1 MRRVSISACLTLAV
15 GVLTAGN
22 FLTSAGAAEFRSGPQ
37 VGDLVGAFQVVKAAG
52 AVEDGVAVGDELCYR
67 CRMGNRPMVMVFA
80 RTADDSLAGLVKQ
93 LDEVVAANKEK
104 KMGSFVNLL
113 GGKPDELKS
122 EAKSFVAKN
131 KIENIPFVVPE
142 ESQTGPSE
150 YNINPKADVTVLI
163 YREGKVA
170 ANHALAAGGLNDEE
184 IKRIVADTSKILN
197 D

>member
-1 MRRVSISACLTLAV
+1 LTLVV
-15 GVLTAGN
+15 GILTAGILSN
-22 FLTSAGAAEFRSGPQ
+22 SAGAAEFRSGPQ

-52 AVEDGVAVGDELCYR
+52 AVDDGVSAGDELCYR
-67 CRMGNRPMVMVFA
+67 CRMGNRPVVMVFA
-80 RTADDSLAGLVKQ
+80 RTANDSLAGLVKQ

-113 GGKPDELKS
+113 GDKPNELKS

-163 YREGKVA
+163 YRQGKVA
-170 ANHALAAGGLNDEE
+170 ANHALAAGGLNDDE
-184 IKRIVADTSKILN
+184 IKKIVADTSKILN